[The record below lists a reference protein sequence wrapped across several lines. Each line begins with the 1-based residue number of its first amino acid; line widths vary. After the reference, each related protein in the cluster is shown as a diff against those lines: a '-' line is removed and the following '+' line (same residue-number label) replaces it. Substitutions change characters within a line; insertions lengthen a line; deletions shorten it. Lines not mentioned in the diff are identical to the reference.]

1 MTFRWLMKY
10 FQIQQWRTRSN
21 FKGYESEKNS
31 SNYEGNKKVRDKKK
45 RNNFYERIKS
55 ISATNNSTPT
65 NSAPALSKTSS
76 LSNTVHMI
84 VGT

>member
-1 MTFRWLMKY
+1 MRE
-10 FQIQQWRTRSN
+10 I
-21 FKGYESEKNS
+21 
-31 SNYEGNKKVRDKKK
+31 KKFEIKKK